1 MTHYKLYKS
10 SIVCDLGEFK
20 KEQNYFAML
29 LDIRIRYKWQIY
41 ICFQDKNMLFHAS
54 FYQMCYLICL

>member
-10 SIVCDLGEFK
+10 SIVCNLGEFK

-41 ICFQDKNMLFHAS
+41 MFS
-54 FYQMCYLICL
+54 R